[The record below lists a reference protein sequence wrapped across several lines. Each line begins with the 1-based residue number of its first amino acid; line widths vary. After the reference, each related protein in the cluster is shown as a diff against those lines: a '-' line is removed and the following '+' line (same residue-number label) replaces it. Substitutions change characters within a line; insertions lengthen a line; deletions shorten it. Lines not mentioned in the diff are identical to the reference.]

1 MGLYE
6 EAVDLALAVDAQLA
20 KAHANRPKDPDTR
33 KRLWLKIVRHA
44 VKGGGSGGGGDASAA
59 TAILGECDLIRMEDI
74 LPFFPDFAVIDA
86 FKADICASLEA
97 YNARIGRL
105 RAEMGEYTAAAEATQ
120 AEAAALRARELYV
133 GSAQLC
139 ELCGAPGARARAV
152 PLPLRAHLP
161 LRLPARPRAARVPHA
176 AAALGGGRADPAHR
190 RCGTSR
196 RRRCCCRRAPKR
208 AALQLAALRS
218 ELDGYVAAE
227 CALCGEAMIDSMDT
241 PLVEDGRAAEAAAW
255 ALQ

>member
-44 VKGGGSGGGGDASAA
+44 VKGGGGGGGDASAA

-133 GSAQLC
+133 GSAQPC
-139 ELCGAPGARARAV
+139 ELCGGPALARALYLFPCAHAFHCDCLRDHALREYLTPQQRSAV
-152 PLPLRAHLP
+152 GALVQRI
-161 LRLPARPRAARVPHA
+161 AAAEPITG
-176 AAALGGGRADPAHR
+176 AAAL
-190 RCGTSR
+190 
-196 RRRCCCRRAPKR
+196 PKR

-227 CALCGEAMIDSMDT
+227 CALCGEAMIDSVDK
-241 PLVEDGRAAEAAAW
+241 PLVEDGRGVEAAAW